1 MTMRGTAFCLALSLP
16 CGGPAAAAPDPA
28 LYPAAQCAALWFG
41 WDDFARASTLLDRRR
56 GDLAL
61 AEAWRREAL
70 RLTTGPAAMLDAF
83 IADQRP
89 LMAALVEDA
98 ILGGRV
104 SADLLDRL
112 LLTCDPAA
120 VQRPDLEALR

>member
-1 MTMRGTAFCLALSLP
+1 
-16 CGGPAAAAPDPA
+16 
-28 LYPAAQCAALWFG
+28 
-41 WDDFARASTLLDRRR
+41 
-56 GDLAL
+56 
-61 AEAWRREAL
+61 
-70 RLTTGPAAMLDAF
+70 
-83 IADQRP
+83 
-89 LMAALVEDA
+89 MAALVEDA